1 MKPRAD
7 AAGKRATAGAAPP
20 AAARHRRRRG
30 TGSGTLVVAPR
41 AGGAFHAR
49 RFPAVPAVSSFTQ
62 YKNMLFTGAGTLG
75 SRVLGL
81 ARDHLVARL
90 LGGGLVAD
98 AFLFAFQVP
107 NLFRRLLG
115 EGALTAAAVP
125 VMSKENER
133 GGRAAAFAFLNTVLT
148 RAALLMFALT
158 AVAMLVA
165 WLLSGA
171 DFLED
176 RHRLAA
182 WLTVVSMPYM
192 PLICLAA
199 LFTAG
204 LNIFGRFG
212 ITALSAVWLNL
223 AMIAALAAGG
233 LFLAENPVQLA
244 ALLCCGTL
252 VGGLLQLFIPL
263 LALRREGWRAAF
275 APRRTPAW
283 NELRALFLPALAGAG
298 IQQINFFVSRFLA
311 LNLDECS
318 LSVYYYA
325 NRIVELPVGLF
336 AITVSTVIF
345 PALARHAAAGD
356 TRELGKSYAHGMRL
370 IFAVNIPAAAGLLVL
385 AEPVV
390 RAIFEYGEFR
400 AAETAATVPVLL
412 LFTLAM
418 PFYGAIAL
426 TGRALNAV
434 SETRVQARIAG
445 WLFAANLVLA
455 PAAAALWGVNGLA
468 GTSLLLTLVQFV
480 CFQRALLRRDA
491 AFKRQPLLLPLLQTL
506 VAAAAMA
513 VAARVL
519 WLGAERFALGGAR
532 PEWLPQSI
540 ALPVVL
546 LAIIAVAAALYFA
559 LLSLVRFPETG
570 LLRAAVVR
578 RFSRTGSARHATTV
592 NAKKEEE
599 HP

>member
-1 MKPRAD
+1 
-7 AAGKRATAGAAPP
+7 
-20 AAARHRRRRG
+20 
-30 TGSGTLVVAPR
+30 
-41 AGGAFHAR
+41 
-49 RFPAVPAVSSFTQ
+49 VSSLTQ
-62 YKNMLFTGAGTLG
+62 YKNMLLTGAGTLG

-90 LGGGLVAD
+90 LGGGMVAG

-115 EGALTAAAVP
+115 EGALTAAMVP
-125 VMSKENER
+125 VMSKENAREGA
-133 GGRAAAFAFLNTVLT
+133 GGGKAAAFAFLNTVLT

-158 AVAMLVA
+158 AVAMFAA

-171 DFLED
+171 DFLAD

-182 WLTVVSMPYM
+182 WLTVVTMPYM

-252 VGGLLQLFIPL
+252 LGGLLQLLVPL

-283 NELRALFLPALAGAG
+283 NELSALFLPALAGAG

-311 LNLDECS
+311 LGLDDNA
-318 LSVYYYA
+318 LSVYYFA
-325 NRIVELPVGLF
+325 NRVVELPVGLF
-336 AITVSTVIF
+336 AVTVSTVIF
-345 PALARHAAAGD
+345 PALARHAAEGD
-356 TRELGKSYAHGMRL
+356 IRELAKSYAHGMRL

-385 AEPVV
+385 AAPVV
-390 RAIFEYGEFR
+390 RAIFEYGAFG
-400 AAETAATVPVLL
+400 ASDTAATVPVLL
-412 LFTLAM
+412 IFSLAM

-426 TGRALNAV
+426 TGRALNAL

-445 WLFAANLVLA
+445 WLFAANLALSP
-455 PAAAALWGVNGLA
+455 PAALLWGVNGLA
-468 GTSLLLTLVQFV
+468 AVSLLLTLAQFA
-480 CFQRALLRRDA
+480 CFQRALRRRA
-491 AFKRQPLLLPLLQTL
+491 PELARQPLGVPLLQAL
-506 VAAAAMA
+506 AASAAMA
-513 VAARVL
+513 VAARLL
-519 WLGAERFALGGAR
+519 WRGAESAFAGGAS
-532 PEWLPQSI
+532 WLPV
-540 ALPVVL
+540 AL
-546 LAIIAVAAALYFA
+546 LAVIAVSAALYFA

-570 LLRAAVVR
+570 LIRALLRR
-578 RFSRTGSARHATTV
+578 RP
-592 NAKKEEE
+592 K
-599 HP
+599 